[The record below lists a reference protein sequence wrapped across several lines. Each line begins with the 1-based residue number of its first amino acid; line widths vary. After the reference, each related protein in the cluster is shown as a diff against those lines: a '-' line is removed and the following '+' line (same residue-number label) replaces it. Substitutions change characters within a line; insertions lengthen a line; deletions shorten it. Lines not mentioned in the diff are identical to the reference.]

1 MPLSESKI
9 WNLLTVVAG
18 MLSALAFAPF
28 NVAYFALISLFIL
41 FLSWDRIPPK
51 KALLR
56 GYLFGLGLFGV
67 GVSWV
72 FISVHD
78 YGGASKFVSLLIT
91 LVFVGIWAIFPA
103 FAGYLTCKIIPAT
116 FRLERFTIMPIV
128 WILVEF
134 LRGEYFLNGFP
145 WLQISYSQLETPLS
159 GFIPVIGGYATG
171 FLASITATTLILLL
185 KARPFRV
192 TGILIILSIWIL
204 GSLLQERQ
212 WTTVIGNPIKV
223 TLVQGNVAQEQ
234 KWRPGNRKKIITS
247 YLAMTY
253 QHWDSDLI
261 IWPET
266 AIPAFLDQVQVD
278 LLKPLAKQAILNN
291 TDVIVSLPFRAPK
304 SKSYNNAV
312 LVLGQHPG
320 MYRKVHLLPF
330 GEYLPFQPL
339 SGYLLDQLNIMPI
352 GSFTPGDL
360 NQPLLKAAGYRFSTS
375 ICYEDVFSKLVIKD
389 LPEAA
394 FLVNVTNDGWFG
406 KSIEPY
412 QHMQLARMRALE
424 SGRYLLRATNT
435 GVTGVV
441 APDGKIIDQAPLFK
455 KTTLTSKIYP
465 MAGLTPYTTMGD
477 FPVIVFLIFL
487 LTSVFLWSRLKSGQN
502 VKSQCSM

>member
-1 MPLSESKI
+1 MPSSESKT
-9 WNLLTVVAG
+9 WNLLTIFAG
-18 MLSALAFAPF
+18 ILAALAFAPF
-28 NVAYFALISLFIL
+28 NYAYFSIISLFIL
-41 FLSWDRIPPK
+41 FLSWDGISAK
-51 KALLR
+51 TALLR
-56 GYLFGLGLFGV
+56 GYLFGLGLFGL

-78 YGGASKFVSLLIT
+78 YGGASNLISALIT
-91 LVFVGIWAIFPA
+91 LIFVGTWALFPA
-103 FAGYLTCKIIPAT
+103 LAAYLTSKLMPAS
-116 FRLERFTIMPIV
+116 FRLERFAIMPII

-134 LRGEYFLNGFP
+134 LRGEYILNGFP
-145 WLQISYSQLETPLS
+145 WLQVSYSQLDTPLS
-159 GFIPVIGGYATG
+159 GFIPVVGGYATG
-171 FLASITATTLILLL
+171 FLVSITATALILIL
-185 KARPFRV
+185 KARQFRL
-192 TGILIILSIWIL
+192 TGILIIFSTWIL
-204 GSLLQERQ
+204 GSLLQEKQ
-212 WTTVIGNPIKV
+212 WTTAIDNPIKV
-223 TLVQGNVAQEQ
+223 TLIQGNVAQDQ
-234 KWRPGNRKKIITS
+234 KWRPENRDKIISS
-247 YLAMTY
+247 YLSMTY
-253 QHWDSDLI
+253 QHWDSDII

-266 AIPAFLDQVQVD
+266 AIPAFLDQVQNS
-278 LLKPLAKQAILNN
+278 LLQPLTEKAKLNK

-312 LVLGQHPG
+312 LVLGEHPG

-330 GEYLPFQPL
+330 GEYLPLQPL

-360 NQPLLKAAGYRFSTS
+360 NQPLLQAAGYRFSTS

-435 GVTGVV
+435 GVTGIV
-441 APDGKIIDQAPLFK
+441 APNGKIIDQAPLFK
-455 KTTLTSKIYP
+455 KATLTSKIYP
-465 MAGLTPYTTMGD
+465 MRTMTPYTKMGD
-477 FPVIVFLIFL
+477 LPVIAFLVVMLAGI
-487 LTSVFLWSRLKSGQN
+487 FLWSRLKPEQN
-502 VKSQCSM
+502 